1 MTVVSLVDYGNLP
14 AVQLTAA
21 DGACAIITLYGAH
34 LVSWRSAD
42 GRERLFCSALSH
54 LDGSRPIRGGVP
66 VIFPQFAARGDG
78 MRHGFAR
85 VSTWRANGSGS
96 EGDAAWA
103 AFTLTEA
110 DLPAALAQAWPQRFT
125 LGLRVAVAAARLQIS
140 FDVRND
146 GAGSFAFS
154 SALHSYFA
162 VRDIADVRI
171 DGVQPATL
179 AIPGKFDHIFN
190 GIAGAITV
198 ATGDATL
205 TLTEQGFG
213 DAVVWN
219 PGAADAAALND
230 MEDDEYRRFVCV
242 EAALIEPFTLAPG
255 ASWQGRHDVAAA

>member
-1 MTVVSLVDYGNLP
+1 MTVVSLVDYGSLP

-66 VIFPQFAARGDG
+66 VIFPQFAERGDG

-85 VSTWRANGSGS
+85 VSTWRANGSGVD
-96 EGDAAWA
+96 GDAAWA

-110 DLPAALAQAWPQRFT
+110 DLPAALAQAWPHRFT
-125 LGLRVAVAAARLQIS
+125 LELRFTVAAARLQ
-140 FDVRND
+140 FTLAVRND
-146 GAGSFAFS
+146 GADSFAFS
-154 SALHSYFA
+154 TALHSYFA
-162 VRDIADVRI
+162 VRDIDAVRV

-179 AIPGKFDHIFN
+179 AITEKFDHIFEN
-190 GIAGAITV
+190 VAGAITV
-198 ATGDATL
+198 NTGDATL

-219 PGAADAAALND
+219 PGAVDAAAMAD

-242 EAALIEPFTLAPG
+242 EAAQIEALTLAPG
-255 ASWQGRHDVAAA
+255 AAWQGRHEVVAT